1 MNAAVGI
8 LLALFARQTSGL
20 GQYIDISMT
29 DGMVGFLSLPYFFAE
44 RNGQPPK
51 PADTLLSHRYA
62 CYNTYE
68 TADGRV
74 LTLCAVEN
82 RFWRG
87 LCEYLYRPEYIPL
100 QYDEERRQEIIAFLR
115 QQFLTKSLKVWEKEL
130 ADMDICCSGVK
141 TLSEVLDDPL
151 FKARDM
157 VHSYLD
163 TNGVERHGFGI
174 PVKLSHTPG
183 SIRTV
188 PGSFGEGT
196 RGGVQ
201 EAGYSDGEI
210 AAFMAA
216 GVVQEP
222 VREQRK

>member
-1 MNAAVGI
+1 MSTAGV
-8 LLALFARQTSGL
+8 
-20 GQYIDISMT
+20 
-29 DGMVGFLSLPYFFAE
+29 LSLDRRKGPTAGYSRGTVCRYCRRGHERGGRYSISPLCQTNVGSRSIYRYFHDRWHGWLSFPAVFFAE

-163 TNGVERHGFGI
+163 TNT
-174 PVKLSHTPG
+174 S
-183 SIRTV
+183 S
-188 PGSFGEGT
+188 
-196 RGGVQ
+196 
-201 EAGYSDGEI
+201 A
-210 AAFMAA
+210 MASA
-216 GVVQEP
+216 S
-222 VREQRK
+222 R